1 MPSGIF
7 IGLMSGLASAVLF
20 YSAARGGVF
29 LKFLLFILTPL
40 PMVIVGLSFG
50 WQAALAAAI
59 AGSLV
64 MGGIGGTV
72 FGVVFFAAFGVPA
85 ILCAFVSDLG
95 RRRRD
100 GTVQWLP
107 AGDMVAWLAVAGGV
121 VPTLLAVFNGG
132 SFNTLKPAV
141 VRVVRDF
148 VRQMEGQLRVAPL
161 GDDRIEQIAQTMIDA
176 LPGVLAAYWMILFA
190 INLYLG
196 GRIAKTSGLLAR
208 PWPDLHMLT
217 PPPWLL
223 LMFVAALFL
232 FMAGGLPG
240 VLGTSLL
247 GALMIA
253 FLLFGLSVL
262 HAIASGRVQ
271 WLLWLTYAALLN
283 PAGPYAMIAISMLGL
298 IEPLIQLRARFAKPP
313 TQSGP

>member
-1 MPSGIF
+1 VMG
-7 IGLMSGLASAVLF
+7 
-20 YSAARGGVF
+20 
-29 LKFLLFILTPL
+29 
-40 PMVIVGLSFG
+40 SFG
-50 WQAALAAAI
+50 GATF
-59 AGSLV
+59 
-64 MGGIGGTV
+64 GI
-72 FGVVFFAAFGVPA
+72 VFFAAFGIPA
-85 ILCAFVSDLG
+85 ILCAVALDMG

-100 GTVQWLP
+100 GSVQWLP
-107 AGDMVAWLAVAGGV
+107 AGDVIAWLAVAGGV
-121 VPTLLAVFNGG
+121 LPTLLALINGG
-132 SFNTLKPAV
+132 SFNSLKPAV

-148 VRQMEGQLRVAPL
+148 ARQMEGQLKTTPL
-161 GDDRIEQIAQTMIDA
+161 TDDRIEQLAQTMIDA

-190 INLYLG
+190 INLYLA

-208 PWPDLHMLT
+208 PWPDLHALT
-217 PPPWLL
+217 PPPWMLL
-223 LMFVAALFL
+223 LLVAALFL

-253 FLLFGLSVL
+253 FTLLGLSVL

-283 PAGPYAMIAISMLGL
+283 PAGPYAMIAISTLGL

-313 TQSGP
+313 PPPGA